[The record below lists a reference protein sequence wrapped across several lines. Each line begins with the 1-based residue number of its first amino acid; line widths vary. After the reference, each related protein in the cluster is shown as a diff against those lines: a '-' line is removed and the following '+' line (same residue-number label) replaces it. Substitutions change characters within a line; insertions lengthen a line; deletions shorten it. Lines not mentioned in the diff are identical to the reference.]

1 MKTIVFNVK
10 DQDRKWFL
18 IDLSGLILG
27 RASVLIADILRGK
40 NKPIYT
46 PNLDTGDNVIVI
58 NAKNVILSKESKR
71 AQKTYYRHSGYPGGL
86 KKETFEEAMEKH
98 PERVIE
104 LAVKGMMPKNKLAKQ
119 QLKRLKIYADNNH
132 PHTQEVVKLDTLSI
146 FGVQKEEK

>member
-46 PNLDTGDNVIVI
+46 PDLDTGDNVIVI
-58 NAKNVILSKESKR
+58 NAKNVILSKDSKR

-119 QLKRLKIYADNNH
+119 QLKRLKIYVDSNH
-132 PHTQEVVKLDTLSI
+132 PHTQEVVKIDTLSI